1 MNLKMQH
8 GDIQTAENGACAREA
23 VPAVQTMPVYIRRHY
38 EPQIAAALLRTL
50 QKDGCGETLGS
61 AYIERMYFRR
71 VGYTMVYA
79 GLTLAAAGTLC
90 RYRADFWLD
99 MEDGVRAEYGN
110 FRVDRGERQ
119 RDGVPLDDYL
129 VPVLSRALIDEEAEE
144 ILARFCPEGLHDPG
158 RLSAERLA
166 GALGLEIVDLAL
178 DDRPE
183 TASILFFEAGGVFVR
198 GEGMR
203 RVAANTIVLN
213 RDSACRF
220 SRKDAVFHE
229 CFHYIEHRLF
239 FQLQKMHMSDLS
251 ALADQG
257 QVCLAEEKRNPIEW
271 IEWQA
276 RCGSQ
281 CLQMPRSLLA
291 RRIREELAAQCD
303 FPAHMGQR
311 LHAVGMKLAG
321 EFDVPRFRIRNRM
334 IQLGYS
340 AARGALNYV
349 DGAYI
354 APFAFETDACR
365 GGKTFVISKRDALCE
380 YHRSETFRALID
392 SGQYIYADGHICL
405 NDPRFITHLNGRA
418 CLTAWANA
426 RVDQCCLRFETVY
439 IRKGQRYIF
448 GRLNSDEE
456 YNARSLSLSLT
467 EGRRTA
473 LACARAMSHL
483 LLELPGSFSGTLR
496 AHMARQGM
504 TIEQLSEHTGISVR
518 SINRLRNEER
528 ASYALE
534 QVILICLALH
544 LPPEFSLDMIEK
556 AGLRLRNR
564 PEDLIYGA
572 VLRTMY
578 REPLSAIQ
586 AALHECGGP
595 ELKIREAL

>member
-1 MNLKMQH
+1 MRYGEWRTTEERACMQE
-8 GDIQTAENGACAREA
+8 IAL
-23 VPAVQTMPVYIRRHY
+23 PAIQTMPAYIHRHY
-38 EPQIAAALLRTL
+38 ERQIAAALLRAL
-50 QKDGCGETLGS
+50 ERDGRGEVPIS
-61 AYIERMYFRR
+61 VYIERMYFRR

-79 GLTLAAAGTLC
+79 GLTLALAGTER
-90 RYRADFWLD
+90 RYRADLWLD
-99 MEDGVRAEYGN
+99 MEDGIRAEYGN
-110 FRVDRGERQ
+110 FRAERGERR

-129 VPVLSRALIDEEAEE
+129 VPVLSRAMIDEEAEE
-144 ILARFCPEGLHDPG
+144 ILARFCPEGLRDPG
-158 RLSAERLA
+158 RLEVERLVS
-166 GALGLEIVDLAL
+166 ALGLEIVNLAL

-183 TASILFFEAGGVFVR
+183 TASILFFEAGSVAVR
-198 GEGMR
+198 SEGMR
-203 RVAANTIVLN
+203 RVAANTIVVN
-213 RDSACRF
+213 RESACRF

-251 ALADQG
+251 ALSDQRK
-257 QVCLAEEKRNPIEW
+257 VCLTEEKRNPVEW

-281 CLQMPRSLLA
+281 CLQMPRSLMT
-291 RRIREELAAQCD
+291 RRIREELAERRD
-303 FPAHMGQR
+303 FPAHMGQK

-321 EFDVPRFRIRNRM
+321 EFDAPRFRIRNRM

-340 AARGALNYV
+340 AAKGALNYV

-365 GGKTFVISKRDALCE
+365 GGKTFVIGKRDALCE
-380 YHRSETFRALID
+380 YVRSAAFRAMID
-392 SGQYIYADGHICL
+392 SGRYIYADGHICL
-405 NDPRFITHLNGRA
+405 NDPQFVTHMNARA
-418 CLTAWANA
+418 CLTDRANA
-426 RVDQCCLRFETVY
+426 RVDRCCLRFETVY
-439 IRKGQRYIF
+439 VRKGQRYIF

-456 YNARSLSLSLT
+456 YNARCLSLSLP

-483 LLELPGSFSGTLR
+483 LMELPGSFSGTLR
-496 AHMARQGM
+496 AHMTRQGM
-504 TIEQLSEHTGISVR
+504 TIERLSESTGISVR

-528 ASYALE
+528 AGYALE

-544 LPPEFSLDMIEK
+544 LPPEFSLDLIEK
-556 AGLRLRNR
+556 AGLRLRSR

-578 REPLSAIQ
+578 KEPLSAIQ